1 MKIGQLASTA
11 GLNTSAIRYYEK
23 QGLLQAA
30 RNGSNYRVYDDQ
42 DLLRLQLIVNSTKLG
57 FTLSQI
63 KHFLDTLFRDDITL
77 SDLDDIIK
85 DKIAEIEDRIA
96 LLEERKEDLLNLV
109 EKCPLHE
116 RLSGMI
122 DWQDKSPHW

>member
-42 DLLRLQLIVNSTKLG
+42 DLLRLQLIVNSTKAVDGSRTRVSSLG
-57 FTLSQI
+57 MS
-63 KHFLDTLFRDDITL
+63 
-77 SDLDDIIK
+77 
-85 DKIAEIEDRIA
+85 
-96 LLEERKEDLLNLV
+96 
-109 EKCPLHE
+109 
-116 RLSGMI
+116 
-122 DWQDKSPHW
+122 